1 MGERA
6 LSHPYIASGETS
18 LAGVVA
24 ILATKHGK
32 ERVMGPLLNEA
43 LGLRVE
49 CTPGLD
55 TDQFGTFSREIP
67 RTGTPLDAARAKIAA
82 AFEYS
87 PQARV
92 GLASEGSFGPH
103 PTIPFV
109 PLGVELVLLQD
120 RETGFELT
128 GHDATLETNFCHTV
142 VTDVAGALAFSER
155 SGFPAHG
162 LIVIG
167 SADGLPAPDVAL
179 VKDVLDR
186 GTLEAVVRNVLAK
199 SGAAVVETDMRAH
212 RNPTRMRAIERA
224 TADLV
229 RRYQSRCPACHHR
242 GFDVTEWVP
251 GLPCAS
257 CGAPTRDIQDHILSC
272 SSCGHRETRRASL
285 STTAD
290 PGRCDYCNP

>member
-1 MGERA
+1 MA
-6 LSHPYIASGETS
+6 
-18 LAGVVA
+18 
-24 ILATKHGK
+24 
-32 ERVMGPLLNEA
+32 PLLGQA

-49 CTPGLD
+49 RASGLD
-55 TDQFGTFSREIP
+55 TDLFGTFSRETP
-67 RTGTPLDAARAKIAA
+67 RTGTPLDAARAKVTA
-82 AFEYS
+82 AFACA
-87 PQARV
+87 PHARV

-103 PTIPFV
+103 PAIPFL
-109 PLGVELVLLQD
+109 PLGVELVLLSD

-128 GHDATLETNFCHTV
+128 GHDATPDTNFSHAL
-142 VTDVAGALAFSER
+142 VTDVDGASAFAQR
-155 SGFPAHG
+155 CGFPAHG

-167 SADGLPAPDVAL
+167 SVDGRPAPDIAL

-186 GTLEAVVRNVLAK
+186 GTLEAAVRKVLAE

-212 RNPTRMRAIERA
+212 RNPTRLRATERA

-229 RRYQSRCPACHHR
+229 RRYQSRCPACRHR

-285 STTAD
+285 SPTAD

>member
-1 MGERA
+1 LPSRRGNQRDISA
-6 LSHPYIASGETS
+6 GQTS
-18 LAGVVA
+18 LTNAVA

-32 ERVMGPLLNEA
+32 ERVIAPLLRQA

-49 CTPGLD
+49 WTSGLD
-55 TDQFGTFSREIP
+55 TDRFGTFSREIERP
-67 RTGTPLDAARAKIAA
+67 GSPLETARAKVAA
-82 AFEYS
+82 AFEHS
-87 PQARV
+87 PGARV
-92 GLASEGSFGPH
+92 GIASEGSFGPH

-109 PLGVELVLLQD
+109 PLGLELVLLVD

-128 GHDATLETNFCHTV
+128 GHDATLDTNFRHAV
-142 VTDVAGALAFSER
+142 VTDVDGAIAFAER
-155 SGFPAHG
+155 SGFPGHG

-167 SADGLPAPDVAL
+167 CVDGQPAPRDAL
-179 VKDVLDR
+179 VKDLLDR
-186 GTLEAVVRNVLAK
+186 PALEAAVRTVLAR

-229 RRYQSRCPACHHR
+229 RRYQSRCPACGHR
-242 GFDVTEWVP
+242 GFDVTELVP

-257 CGAPTRDIQDHILSC
+257 CGAPTRDIQGEILSC
-272 SSCGHRETRRASL
+272 SSCGHRETRKASRGE
-285 STTAD
+285 TAD